1 MSRQNKHF
9 LYYLLAPFLIFLG
22 ALAAYCSSGDGPY
35 QEAIE
40 DANEIYDPV
49 DMRIP
54 DGPEIARHKQDVIQ
68 WMERFHRGGY
78 FTSFAVAVIVDDSI
92 VFSHY
97 INSDPHKTYPVASV
111 TKTFTAT
118 TAQILIDKGI
128 LNPEE
133 PVSAIFPGMKLERL
147 GRAPIVVNHLI
158 THTAGLPDL
167 RYYKAYEPVDY
178 DKLSFKLVK
187 PIYPPGKH
195 YRYSNHGYML
205 LGDIIEKKT
214 GLTVEEAVRVHFLE
228 PAGLKDTRGP
238 KTGAGGLKT
247 SIHDLSRYASMWL
260 SGGHIDGRQ
269 IIQPKSILEML
280 RNPLHAPAS
289 RNQFYTGRGWRVKTN
304 DEGLV
309 TFFHIGG
316 ADYVAA
322 WVQMFPRYGAAICY
336 LGNPP
341 EYTPPLEM
349 YLAEMQKKLG
359 NLAAAFVGAR
369 EPLYEWKSEPAPPW
383 VRDRIVGTYRN
394 PLTGKVIEIRD
405 AGEGLRYRN
414 TWGGGYYL
422 YPFTT
427 HVFRGGENW
436 LTHDFVFDKE
446 GNLEGMANGDGF
458 FRPYSQPDNE
468 STRRGPSTESTN
480 SSDSPSNATLE
491 RTATNELAD

>member
-1 MSRQNKHF
+1 MEPAMLRFRPLTLTFAAILLSSGLV
-9 LYYLLAPFLIFLG
+9 LYATH
-22 ALAAYCSSGDGPY
+22 CSSGDSF
-35 QEAIE
+35 QEAID

-49 DMRIP
+49 DMRHP
-54 DGPEIARHKQDVIQ
+54 DGPEIERHKEAVAQ

-92 VFSHY
+92 VYSNY
-97 INSDPHKTYPVASV
+97 INSDQHKTYPVASV

-133 PVSAIFPGMKLERL
+133 PVEQIFPGLRLERL
-147 GRAPIVVNHLI
+147 SSRPILVDHLL

-167 RYYKAYEPVDY
+167 RYYKTYEPVSY
-178 DKLSFKLVK
+178 NKLSFKLVK

-205 LGDIIEKKT
+205 LGEIIEKKT
-214 GLTVEEAVRVHFLE
+214 GLTIEEAVKLHFLE
-228 PAGLKDTRGP
+228 PAGLTDTTGP

-247 SIHDLSRYASMWL
+247 SIHDLARYASMWL

-269 IIQPKSILEML
+269 IVQPESILTML
-280 RNPLHAPAS
+280 RNPLYAPSS

-304 DEGLV
+304 EDGVV

-322 WVQMFPRYGAAICY
+322 WVQMFPRYGTAICY

-349 YLAEMQKKLG
+349 FLAEMQKKLG
-359 NLAAAFVGAR
+359 RLASAYVGAR
-369 EPLYEWKSEPAPPW
+369 EPLYTWESEPAPPW
-383 VRDRIVGTYRN
+383 VRDRVIGTYRN
-394 PLTGKVIEIRD
+394 PLTGKIIEIRE
-405 AGEGLRYRN
+405 AGDGLRYRN
-414 TWGGGYYL
+414 SWGGGYYL

-436 LTHDFVFDKE
+436 LTHDFVFDRE
-446 GNLEGMANGDGF
+446 GHLEGMANGDGF
-458 FRPYSQPDNE
+458 YVPYSRDSE
-468 STRRGPSTESTN
+468 SAVDQGNSESQNTN
-480 SSDSPSNATLE
+480 SHASLD
-491 RTATNELAD
+491 